1 MDPIKTKEFQLT
13 QNQYFKILLTL
24 NYKRT
29 RWFILASA
37 VFIIWAFL
45 QNKVADMS
53 NIKISILLLLFVLYS
68 LSPLYTSWRASKNP
82 INSVYMLTRRLIFD
96 GEFITLFK
104 SNGEEAKISLENIPQ
119 VKKISDCLMIYT
131 SGVSAIFVPYSA
143 FESGTDLI
151 NLENAFKERNLLK

>member
-1 MDPIKTKEFQLT
+1 MEPIKTREFQIT

-37 VFIIWAFL
+37 AFIAWAFF

-53 NIKISILLLLFVLYS
+53 VIKISTLLLIFVLYS

-82 INSVYMLTRRLIFD
+82 LNSVYLLTRSLVFD
-96 GEFITLFK
+96 GEFITLYK
-104 SNGEEAKISLENIPQ
+104 SNGEDAKISLDNIPQ

-131 SGVSAIFVPYSA
+131 SSVSAIFVPYSA
-143 FESGTDLI
+143 FGSEADLI
-151 NLENAFKERNLLK
+151 KIENAFKEKNLLK